1 MKLLLLLLLLGSSV
15 HWHMDWVRFGT
26 CVCVYEERQVEW
38 EQPWCVVV
46 VSQIS
51 EGDGVSMGGGCG
63 REK

>member
-1 MKLLLLLLLLGSSV
+1 M
-15 HWHMDWVRFGT
+15 HWVRLGT
-26 CVCVYEERQVEW
+26 CVCEERQVEW